1 MPRSGQGIDQRPP
14 KVRPFPF
21 EQLDRSNHLR
31 ARIGVQRNEPFLN
44 SLKIYAPHET
54 TIDPAWSI
62 RKAFLLSGALLL
74 TACGG
79 GSDDA
84 SNDGGNASAE
94 ATTENKGTENKASAE
109 NKSDKQLFET
119 VDIDAAVMDYSIMV
133 KSVEFTKEFQGT
145 SYDEYVINA
154 PDDLKLVVANVVITN
169 TSDEPII
176 PEERV
181 INPKLTTK
189 IAHEQDRGFAP
200 GDDFEF
206 DFAEEELSKELAPG
220 EQVEAPLVATVQES
234 EITDPEGHVFIQ
246 LDFIS
251 QENSLSVVV
260 PKQ

>member
-1 MPRSGQGIDQRPP
+1 
-14 KVRPFPF
+14 
-21 EQLDRSNHLR
+21 
-31 ARIGVQRNEPFLN
+31 
-44 SLKIYAPHET
+44 
-54 TIDPAWSI
+54 
-62 RKAFLLSGALLL
+62 
-74 TACGG
+74 
-79 GSDDA
+79 
-84 SNDGGNASAE
+84 
-94 ATTENKGTENKASAE
+94 
-109 NKSDKQLFET
+109 
-119 VDIDAAVMDYSIMV
+119 MV
-133 KSVEFTKEFQGT
+133 KSVEFTKEFQGVA
-145 SYDEYVINA
+145 YDEFVINA

-176 PEERV
+176 PSERV

-189 IAHEQDRGFAP
+189 IAHEQDMGHAP
-200 GDDFEF
+200 GNDFEL

>member
-1 MPRSGQGIDQRPP
+1 MS
-14 KVRPFPF
+14 KK
-21 EQLDRSNHLR
+21 LAS
-31 ARIGVQRNEPFLN
+31 
-44 SLKIYAPHET
+44 
-54 TIDPAWSI
+54 
-62 RKAFLLSGALLL
+62 AFLLSGALLL

-79 GSDDA
+79 SGDA
-84 SNDGGNASAE
+84 SSDGGNASAE
-94 ATTENKGTENKASAE
+94 TTAENNGTENKAAE
-109 NKSDKQLFET
+109 GNKGDKQLFEIGET

-145 SYDEYVINA
+145 SYDEYVIGA

-181 INPKLTTK
+181 INPRLTTK
-189 IAHEQDRGFAP
+189 IAHEQGMGHAP
-200 GDDFEF
+200 GNDFEL

-234 EITDPEGHVFIQ
+234 EITEPEGHVFIQ

>member
-1 MPRSGQGIDQRPP
+1 M
-14 KVRPFPF
+14 
-21 EQLDRSNHLR
+21 
-31 ARIGVQRNEPFLN
+31 
-44 SLKIYAPHET
+44 
-54 TIDPAWSI
+54 
-62 RKAFLLSGALLL
+62 L

-79 GSDDA
+79 GSGDA

-94 ATTENKGTENKASAE
+94 ATTENKGTENKAAE
-109 NKSDKQLFET
+109 GNKSDKQLFEIGET

-133 KSVEFTKEFQGT
+133 KSVEFTKEFQGVA
-145 SYDEYVINA
+145 YDEFVINA

-176 PEERV
+176 PSERV

-189 IAHEQDRGFAP
+189 IAHEQDMGHAP
-200 GDDFEF
+200 GNDFEL